1 MVWARP
7 LNLAVTFAVTA
18 SCLAVCGCQA
28 ALGLDDFEFSSSPEL
43 VMAPLDEGSG
53 MPPADAATS
62 DGIAPPP
69 SSKNPTPGRGEA
81 LPEFSS
87 AQPVEPSEGGAGNA
101 DAGRVA
107 GDAGAPTPPLPGSD
121 TGGAPALGGACS
133 PEGALACNGPSQ
145 KLQLVCTEERWEE
158 LGACSVG
165 ENCDRREGACA
176 PIVAEC
182 AALAEDDRFCRGDAL
197 MRCGADLVSAPLLDA
212 CRNRCVG
219 AEGGAECRVALA
231 AGGLHNCALTDAG
244 TLHCWGEGR
253 SGQLGRGIT
262 DPIGDNE
269 SLAISDPINAG
280 VGAAI
285 VQLTA
290 GTYHTCVLLEGGRV
304 RCWGQN
310 ADGQLG
316 YPDASFGD
324 GQALADLPDVELGGR
339 AVEVAAGGSHTCA
352 LLDDGSV
359 RCWGDN
365 GFAQL
370 GQGDPELLG
379 GPLTPTRLP
388 AVNLGARAVQLSAGE
403 LHTCALLDDATV
415 RCWGVNVDGQLGTG
429 DEQSV
434 GDDEVPA
441 SVPPVDVGGAV
452 RQVAAGEHHSCAL
465 LDGGAVRC
473 WGLGTNGLLGTNDF
487 TSVGDDEPPVEGP
500 LVALAEP
507 AVRISARNL
516 HSCALHASGTITCWG
531 SGSFGQLG
539 YGTTDPVGAGG
550 SGTLPVLTFFERA
563 LDVVAGY
570 YHTCALFD
578 DGRVRCWG
586 NAGNGQLGSGNTT
599 PLLDASLASPIFLGS
614 AVSL

>member
-7 LNLAVTFAVTA
+7 LNLAVTA

-43 VMAPLDEGSG
+43 VMAPLDEGAG
-53 MPPADAATS
+53 MPATDAAT
-62 DGIAPPP
+62 DDDIAPPP
-69 SSKNPTPGRGEA
+69 SSENPAPGPGEA

-133 PEGALACNGPSQ
+133 PAGALACNGPSQ
-145 KLQLVCTEERWEE
+145 KLQLVCTEARWEE

-197 MRCGADLVSAPLLDA
+197 MRCGADLVSAPLLDT

-262 DPIGDNE
+262 DPIGDDE

-324 GQALADLPDVELGGR
+324 GQTLADLPDV
-339 AVEVAAGGSHTCA
+339 
-352 LLDDGSV
+352 
-359 RCWGDN
+359 
-365 GFAQL
+365 
-370 GQGDPELLG
+370 
-379 GPLTPTRLP
+379 
-388 AVNLGARAVQLSAGE
+388 
-403 LHTCALLDDATV
+403 
-415 RCWGVNVDGQLGTG
+415 
-429 DEQSV
+429 
-434 GDDEVPA
+434 
-441 SVPPVDVGGAV
+441 
-452 RQVAAGEHHSCAL
+452 
-465 LDGGAVRC
+465 
-473 WGLGTNGLLGTNDF
+473 
-487 TSVGDDEPPVEGP
+487 
-500 LVALAEP
+500 
-507 AVRISARNL
+507 
-516 HSCALHASGTITCWG
+516 
-531 SGSFGQLG
+531 
-539 YGTTDPVGAGG
+539 
-550 SGTLPVLTFFERA
+550 
-563 LDVVAGY
+563 
-570 YHTCALFD
+570 
-578 DGRVRCWG
+578 
-586 NAGNGQLGSGNTT
+586 
-599 PLLDASLASPIFLGS
+599 
-614 AVSL
+614 